1 MSDFDTKIEKVVKV
15 VIYGFFVYVLY
26 DLIFMDHD
34 INENFRVLKV
44 GLGVVFYQFYLL
56 DKKISEVNEQL
67 YSMRNTW
74 QIENNGNEL
83 S

>member
-15 VIYGFFVYVLY
+15 LIYGFFIYVLY

-56 DKKISEVNEQL
+56 DKKISIVNEQL
-67 YSMRNTW
+67 YSMRNKS
-74 QIENNGNEL
+74 L
-83 S
+83 SD